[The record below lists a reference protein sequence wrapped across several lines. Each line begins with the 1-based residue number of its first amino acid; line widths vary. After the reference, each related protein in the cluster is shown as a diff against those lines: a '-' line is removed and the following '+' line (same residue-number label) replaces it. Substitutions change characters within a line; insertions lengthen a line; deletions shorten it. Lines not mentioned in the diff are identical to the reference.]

1 MHLDATGEDGRG
13 TLLVVYAGW
22 RRWVLGAWKIP
33 TERADAILPR
43 LRAVVGC
50 FGDPCAVMR
59 DLGRAV
65 TEAARDLGATPWQ
78 TFRLVTLPL
87 IMPGVVAGALMAF
100 TLSLDD
106 FIISFF
112 TAGVGSTTLPIKVYG
127 MLKSA
132 VTPEVNAL
140 SAILVLVS
148 MALVAAATWV
158 QRRDVGS
165 SA

>member
-1 MHLDATGEDGRG
+1 LTVRARLRKLD
-13 TLLVVYAGW
+13 
-22 RRWVLGAWKIP
+22 
-33 TERADAILPR
+33 PR
-43 LRAVVGC
+43 LE
-50 FGDPCAVMR
+50 
-59 DLGRAV
+59 
-65 TEAARDLGATPWQ
+65 EAARDLGATPWVA
-78 TFRLVTLPL
+78 FKRVTLPL
-87 IMPGVVAGALMAF
+87 LMPGIVGALLMAF

-148 MALVAAATWV
+148 MGLVAVATWV
-158 QRRDVGS
+158 QRK
-165 SA
+165 